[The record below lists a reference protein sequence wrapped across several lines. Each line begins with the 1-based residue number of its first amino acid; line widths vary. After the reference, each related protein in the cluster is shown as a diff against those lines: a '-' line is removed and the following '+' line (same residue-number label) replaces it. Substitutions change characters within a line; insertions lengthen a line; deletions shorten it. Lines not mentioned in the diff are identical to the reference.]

1 MERIYQRSST
11 KDTFSIKLTKFANM
25 TQYTWNV
32 TALYTETV
40 DGEQNYVVIAN
51 YTVIGIDDT
60 YSAELS
66 NIARFSTASVSP
78 FVPYED
84 LTNDIVI
91 GWIQDELG
99 VDGVS
104 NLEACIQGQINSE
117 INPPVT
123 PQNTPLPWAT
133 PVTN

>member
-1 MERIYQRSST
+1 
-11 KDTFSIKLTKFANM
+11 M

-32 TALYTETV
+32 TALYTETI

-51 YTVIGIDDT
+51 YEVVGVDGT
-60 YSAELS
+60 YTASLS
-66 NIARFSTASVSP
+66 NIARFNTASVSP

-84 LTNDIVI
+84 LTEAIVI

-133 PVTN
+133 VPVTN

>member
-1 MERIYQRSST
+1 
-11 KDTFSIKLTKFANM
+11 M
-25 TQYTWNV
+25 TTYTWAV

-40 DGEQNYVVIAN
+40 AGEQDYVVIAN
-51 YTVIGIDDT
+51 YSVVGVDGDH
-60 YSAELS
+60 SASLS
-66 NIARFSTASVSP
+66 NIARFSTESVSP
-78 FVPYED
+78 FIPYSE
-84 LTNDIVI
+84 LTEAIVI

-133 PVTN
+133 PVVTN

>member
-1 MERIYQRSST
+1 
-11 KDTFSIKLTKFANM
+11 M
-25 TQYTWNV
+25 TTYTWNV

-51 YTVIGIDDT
+51 YEVVGVDGT
-60 YSAELS
+60 YTA
-66 NIARFSTASVSP
+66 NIFGNATFSTASVTP
-78 FVPYED
+78 FVPYEN
-84 LTNDIVI
+84 LTNEIVI

-104 NLEACIQGQINSE
+104 NLEACIQGQIDSQ

-123 PQNTPLPWAT
+123 PQNTPLPWAPAPA
-133 PVTN
+133 PVEA

>member
-1 MERIYQRSST
+1 
-11 KDTFSIKLTKFANM
+11 M

-51 YTVIGIDDT
+51 YIVVGIDDS

-78 FVPYED
+78 FIPYED
-84 LTNDIVI
+84 LTEDTVI
-91 GWIQDELG
+91 DWIQQDLG
-99 VDGVS
+99 TDGVS
-104 NLEACIQGQINSE
+104 NLEACIQGQINSQ
-117 INPPVT
+117 INPPVV
-123 PQNTPLPWAT
+123 PVNTPLPWAT
-133 PVTN
+133 IVE